1 MGREVDD
8 MKKWLPVI
16 GYTVLAVVVYY
27 MIDVLLSMVFGLW
40 ILSVSS
46 KEQYYR
52 YTLFA
57 NMIQKAVTLLV
68 FGFWYRKK
76 TAKSRP
82 AKRLRGKISVKNGIC
97 LLGIGLFGQY
107 AMSFL
112 LMLIYL
118 AFPAAFARYEE
129 LTSSVSL
136 SNSYPL
142 LILFLVVI
150 LGPVAE
156 EIFFRGVIYGQ
167 LREGFSAVAAACISG
182 VMFGVYHKNLVQ
194 GIYATICGVV
204 LAYLFEK
211 THTIWGSIITHVMFN
226 LSSYLVAA
234 VRNILNHFH
243 WRLPA
248 VYLFAIQL
256 LCLVIVCLLIHALR
270 RETEENEL
278 SGCENELF

>member
-1 MGREVDD
+1 

-27 MIDVLLSMVFGLW
+27 IIDVLLSMVFGLW
-40 ILSVSS
+40 VLSASS
-46 KEQYYR
+46 KEQYYQC
-52 YTLFA
+52 TLFA
-57 NMIQKAVTLLV
+57 NMIQKAATLLV
-68 FGFWYRKK
+68 FGLWYKKK
-76 TAKSRP
+76 TAKSKP
-82 AKRLRGKISVKNGIC
+82 VKKAGGKISVKSGIC

-107 AMSFL
+107 AMSFV

-156 EIFFRGVIYGQ
+156 EVFFRGVIYGQ
-167 LREGFSAVAAACISG
+167 LREGFSAVPAACISG
-182 VMFGVYHKNLVQ
+182 VMFGIYHKNLVQ
-194 GIYATICGVV
+194 GIYAAICGIV
-204 LAYLFEK
+204 LACLFEK

-226 LSSYLVAA
+226 LSSYLVTA
-234 VRNILNHFH
+234 VRSILNYFH
-243 WRLPA
+243 WRISA
-248 VYLFAIQL
+248 GYLFVVQI
-256 LCLVIVCLLIHALR
+256 LCFVIVCFLIHAIR
-270 RETEENEL
+270 RESEKTELLSLKNEP
-278 SGCENELF
+278 F

>member
-1 MGREVDD
+1 MRREVDD

-16 GYTVLAVVVYY
+16 GYTVLAVAVYY
-27 MIDVLLSMVFGLW
+27 IIDVLLSMVFGLW
-40 ILSVSS
+40 VLSASS

-57 NMIQKAVTLLV
+57 NIIQKAATLLV
-68 FGFWYRKK
+68 FGLWYKKK
-76 TAKSRP
+76 TAKSKP

-112 LMLIYL
+112 LTLIYL

-156 EIFFRGVIYGQ
+156 EVFFRGVIYGQ
-167 LREGFSAVAAACISG
+167 LREGFSAVPAACVSA
-182 VMFGVYHKNLVQ
+182 VMFGIYHRNLVQ
-194 GIYATICGVV
+194 GIYATICGIV
-204 LAYLFEK
+204 LACLFEK

-226 LSSYLVAA
+226 LSSYLITA
-234 VRNILNHFH
+234 VRYILNHFH

-248 VYLFAIQL
+248 VYLFVIQI
-256 LCLVIVCLLIHALR
+256 LCFVVVCLLIHAIR
-270 RETEENEL
+270 REPEENEL
-278 SGCENELF
+278 LNPKSELF